1 MPQELRTAVAD
12 AIGKAATCSVETDRL
27 GRVSAYADLT
37 AVREAEQILPGRLQP
52 ACNDDERPTT
62 AFVDAIPGTTIYICP
77 AFFGRPASDMSLTIM
92 HEGLHLAGVHHTD
105 FPGGTSEDSRP
116 MNNAIKRACGYSQ

>member
-12 AIGKAATCSVETDRL
+12 AVSKAETCSVETERL

-37 AVREAEQILPGRLQP
+37 AARETEQILPGRSQP
-52 ACNDDERPTT
+52 ACTRERPPN
-62 AFVDAIPGTTIYICP
+62 AFVDSIPGTTIYICP
-77 AFFGRPASDMSLTIM
+77 VFFGRPASDMSLTIM

-105 FPGGTSEDSRP
+105 FGDDTAPHDPGP
-116 MNNAIKRACGYSQ
+116 MNDEIKRACGYQQ